1 MELNYVETNWESK
14 LMLEQLVHQGEMEEI
29 IENVHLCRQEVVGIV
44 EKDLHLQGVE
54 MIVHLLDVEMILLP
68 QDVGKMIK
76 ISIEEN
82 LLQLEDIL
90 QVVVLL
96 LLVEKDL
103 MMIALQLV
111 IKFKVSFIPQKLST
125 SKIWLFLKLVR
136 SHLLFSF
143 TPLSPSLP

>member
-1 MELNYVETNWESK
+1 
-14 LMLEQLVHQGEMEEI
+14 MLEQLVHQGEMEEI

-125 SKIWLFLKLVR
+125 SKI
-136 SHLLFSF
+136 
-143 TPLSPSLP
+143 